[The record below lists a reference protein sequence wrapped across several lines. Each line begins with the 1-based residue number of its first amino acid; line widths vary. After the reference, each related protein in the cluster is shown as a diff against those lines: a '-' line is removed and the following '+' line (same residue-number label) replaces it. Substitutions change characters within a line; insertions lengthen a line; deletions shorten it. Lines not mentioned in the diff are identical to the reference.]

1 MRGITLAENDEL
13 IGMSVLRHVDAEPA
27 EARGYLRHAAAMR
40 RAVGEETT
48 DVAPEPIEQDE
59 PETGEAALTPERI
72 AELGGREQFVL
83 TISDRGV
90 GKRSSAYE
98 YRVTGRGGKGIVAHR
113 LTDVAAKLAG
123 AFPVDDEDE
132 LLLVSDAGQLIRCP
146 ISEIRI
152 AARATQGVN
161 LMRIDDGERVVAVER
176 LIDLNGDRE

>member
-1 MRGITLAENDEL
+1 M
-13 IGMSVLRHVDAEPA
+13 
-27 EARGYLRHAAAMR
+27 
-40 RAVGEETT
+40 GEEVT
-48 DVAPEPIEQDE
+48 DVVSEPIEQDE

-113 LTDVAAKLAG
+113 LTDAAAKLAG

-152 AARATQGVN
+152 AARPTQGVN
-161 LMRIDDGERVVAVER
+161 LMRIDDGEKIVAVER